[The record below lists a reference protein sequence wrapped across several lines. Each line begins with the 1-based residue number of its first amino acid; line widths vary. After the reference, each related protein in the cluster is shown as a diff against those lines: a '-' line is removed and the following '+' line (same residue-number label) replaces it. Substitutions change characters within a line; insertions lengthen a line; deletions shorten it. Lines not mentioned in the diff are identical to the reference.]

1 MKQVIVLVAMIIVG
15 LVLFGGVVGI
25 GSNGTDAV
33 NAAKGKIVS
42 NVTNHTELQKD

>member
-25 GSNGTDAV
+25 GSSGTDAV
-33 NAAKGKIVS
+33 GAAQGKIAS
-42 NVTNHTELQKD
+42 DVTGHSELL

>member
-25 GSNGTDAV
+25 GSSGTDALD
-33 NAAKGKIVS
+33 ASTDKITS
-42 NVTNHTELQKD
+42 SVTSHSALS